1 MSPLFP
7 NIQSDLDLNGPVL
20 SFTTQPVGTS
30 CSVASGIATFTGIA
44 TATFPPSQ
52 IERETNTGTVTYQWY
67 TGTTALTDGTTN
79 GITATGTATTTLTLS
94 GCLLYTSPS
103 PRDRG

>member
-30 CSVASGIATFTGIA
+30 CSVASGIATFIGIA
-44 TATFPPSQ
+44 TATFPTAQ
-52 IERETNTGTVTYQWY
+52 TERETNTGTVTHQWY
-67 TGTTALTDGTTN
+67 NGTTALTDGTTS
-79 GITATGTATTTLTLS
+79 GITIIGSATTTLTFPFRVRAFVRVL
-94 GCLLYTSPS
+94 
-103 PRDRG
+103 

>member
-67 TGTTALTDGTTN
+67 TGTTALSDGITN
-79 GITATGTATTTLTLS
+79 GITATGTAS
-94 GCLLYTSPS
+94 NNFNFIGFN
-103 PRDRG
+103 

>member
-7 NIQSDLDLNGPVL
+7 LIQSDLDLNGPIL

-30 CSVASGIATFTGIA
+30 CSVASGIATFIGIA
-44 TATFPPSQ
+44 TATFPTAQ
-52 IERETNTGTVTYQWY
+52 TERETNTGTVSHQWY
-67 TGTTALTDGTTN
+67 T
-79 GITATGTATTTLTLS
+79 

-103 PRDRG
+103 PRDS